1 VSLNI
6 NQTGLSMSEAN
17 KYDQLRGTYKFE
29 NKLYE
34 GKPYYVKRVQ
44 ATAHYIYFAKN
55 TWNLA
60 KRLGATSLIFR
71 ASMPKVK
78 MANATGGCPESAGK
92 WQQKNMI
99 GMWKNYD
106 RLSLSCAQSGSGQRP
121 LFLTTTSRPAM
132 VPGQTARPA
141 ATTIGPNFNSVT
153 TKKPIPHWTDPPPKP
168 LPGSNDLTAQL
179 KSAGCKCHAQTGIT
193 VVSTDS
199 RTKSKHADQ
208 LGKYQF
214 KGQMHSGRPVYVN
227 AAGTYSMYWNAN
239 TKAWEVG
246 KSVGGTA
253 PTMKTQEKTDQICP
267 ADPVSRVSK
276 KWTRKN
282 MWGIWGRD
290 KTLVVKCL

>member
-1 VSLNI
+1 M
-6 NQTGLSMSEAN
+6 G
-17 KYDQLRGTYKFE
+17 
-29 NKLYE
+29 
-34 GKPYYVKRVQ
+34 RVQ

-71 ASMPKVK
+71 ASMPKLK

-199 RTKSKHADQ
+199 RAKSKHADQ

-227 AAGTYSMYWNAN
+227 AAGTYSMYWNTN

-253 PTMKTQEKTDQICP
+253 PTMKTQEKTIRFAQQTLSQEFRRNGP
-267 ADPVSRVSK
+267 
-276 KWTRKN
+276 
-282 MWGIWGRD
+282 GRTCGASGAGTKHWSSSACSSYNSVFTD
-290 KTLVVKCL
+290 FSMGNRSTLA